1 MRVVIF
7 NVCSFSCISFF
18 LLFSI
23 LTFTFIFRFNFN
35 FNFSNGSL
43 SFISLISS
51 FIMKFECKIRIY
63 QTWAWLASIWISPSS
78 RSGGNGSGFRNCT
91 DWLRFFSI
99 LIFFVS
105 TTCWIAKFES
115 AFLRY
120 ETHLFIIF
128 SIFF

>member
-1 MRVVIF
+1 LRVVIF

-51 FIMKFECKIRIY
+51 FIMKFECRIRIY